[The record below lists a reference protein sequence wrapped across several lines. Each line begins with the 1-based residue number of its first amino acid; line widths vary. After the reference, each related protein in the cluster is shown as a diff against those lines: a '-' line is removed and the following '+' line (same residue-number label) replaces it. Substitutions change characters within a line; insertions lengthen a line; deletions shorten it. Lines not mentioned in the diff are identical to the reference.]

1 MTSFARP
8 RRARASAEVSFF
20 WLNYRDRNGCAAA
33 AVIESSALIVAR
45 MQATV
50 FGLDDGLEFVSGYKI
65 DAASL
70 EQIPATMIERRLD
83 QDDLRR
89 LHWMRLSKRPPP

>member
-8 RRARASAEVSFF
+8 RRARESAEVSFF
-20 WLNYRDRNGCAAA
+20 WLNYRDRNGFAAA

-50 FGLDDGLEFVSGYKI
+50 FGFDDGLEFVSGYKI

-70 EQIPATMIERRLD
+70 EQIPASMIDRLLD

-89 LHWMRLSKRPPP
+89 LDRMRLRKWPPP